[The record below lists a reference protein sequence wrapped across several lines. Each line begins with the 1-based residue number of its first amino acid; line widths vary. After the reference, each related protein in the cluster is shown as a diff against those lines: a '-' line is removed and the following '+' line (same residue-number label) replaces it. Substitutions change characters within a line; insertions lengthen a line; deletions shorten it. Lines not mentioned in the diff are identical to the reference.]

1 MQPLVPVAAPMIS
14 SPDNTGASGAAAA
27 GGSGSGVDDEWHIEY
42 NELET
47 NKYLPPFYTFYIYY
61 RQR

>member
-1 MQPLVPVAAPMIS
+1 MIS

-47 NKYLPPFYTFYIYY
+47 NKYPPPFYTFYLL
-61 RQR
+61 